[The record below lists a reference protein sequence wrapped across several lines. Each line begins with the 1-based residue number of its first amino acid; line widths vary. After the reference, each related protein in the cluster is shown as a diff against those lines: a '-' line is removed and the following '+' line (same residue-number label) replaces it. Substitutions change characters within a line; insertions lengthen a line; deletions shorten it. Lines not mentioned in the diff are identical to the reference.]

1 MSTVIGIDGCRA
13 GWLTTKILDDQSLSF
28 HLIKNLKDSYLKDPN
43 LTHVGID
50 MPLELSPTGKRPAEV
65 EARFLLKKRSC
76 TIFSPPTINALE
88 CGSYLD
94 ACEINFRDCGNR
106 ISKQSWNLFPK
117 IIEAHKFLE
126 NNSISKLGVFEVH
139 PELSFMA
146 MNDMNLVEASKKT
159 DIGKEIRIELI
170 QKFFPT
176 FSFELVRNKYKKN
189 QVLDD
194 DILDSISVL
203 WSTQRIVDNIA
214 QFVPKDPEKINMRIY
229 F

>member
-1 MSTVIGIDGCRA
+1 MSRVIGIDGCRV
-13 GWLTTKILDDQSLSF
+13 GWIIAKVDDKKSLSF
-28 HLIKNLKDSYLKDPN
+28 HIVKNLNDDYLKQSNLSCIGIDIPLQ
-43 LTHVGID
+43 LTH
-50 MPLELSPTGKRPAEV
+50 TGKRLAEI
-65 EARFLLKKRSC
+65 EARVLLKKRAC
-76 TIFSPPTINALE
+76 TIFSPPTLNALRAKN
-88 CGSYLD
+88 YID
-94 ACEINFRDCGNR
+94 ACEVNFKECGKR

-126 NNSISKLGVFEVH
+126 NNSISKLEVFEVH

-159 DIGKEIRIELI
+159 ETGKEIRIKLI
-170 QKFFPT
+170 QKFFPN
-176 FSFELVRNKYKKN
+176 FSFESVRNKYKKN

-214 QFVPKDPEKINMRIY
+214 QFVPKDPGKINMRIY

>member
-13 GWLTTKILDDQSLSF
+13 GWIITQVLDNQLISF
-28 HLIKNLKDSYLKDPN
+28 HIIKNLNDDYLKQIK
-43 LTHVGID
+43 LSYIGID
-50 MPLELSPTGKRPAEV
+50 IPLQLSQTGKRLAEI
-65 EARFLLKKRSC
+65 EARSLLKKRAC
-76 TIFSPPTINALE
+76 TIFSPPTLNALRAKN
-88 CGSYLD
+88 YID
-94 ACEINFRDCGNR
+94 ACEVNFKECGKR

-117 IIEAHKFLE
+117 IKEAHKFLE
-126 NNSISKLGVFEVH
+126 NNSISKLEVFEVH

-146 MNDMNLVEASKKT
+146 MNDMNLIDASKKT
-159 DIGKEIRIELI
+159 ETGKEIRIKLI
-170 QKFFPT
+170 QKFFPN
-176 FSFELVRNKYKKN
+176 FSFESVRNQYKKN

>member
-1 MSTVIGIDGCRA
+1 MSSVIGIDGCKA
-13 GWLTTKILDDQSLSF
+13 GWIIAKTLENESISF
-28 HLIKNLKDSYLKDPN
+28 QIIKNLNDVYLEGIN
-43 LTHVGID
+43 VSHIGID
-50 MPLELSPTGKRPAEV
+50 IPLQLSHTGKRFAEI
-65 EARFLLKKRSC
+65 EARSLLKNRAC
-76 TIFSPPTINALE
+76 TIFTPPTLNALRAKN
-88 CGSYLD
+88 YID
-94 ACEINFRDCGNR
+94 ACEINFKECGKR
-106 ISKQSWNLFPK
+106 VSKQSWNLFPK

-126 NNSISKLGVFEVH
+126 TNSISKLEVFEVH

-146 MNDMNLVEASKKT
+146 MNDMNLIEASKKT
-159 DIGKEIRIELI
+159 ETGKEIRIKLI
-170 QKFFPT
+170 QKFFPN
-176 FSFELVRNKYKKN
+176 FSFESVRNQYKKN

>member
-13 GWLTTKILDDQSLSF
+13 GWITTKILDNQLLSF
-28 HLIKNLKDSYLKDPN
+28 QIIENLNDDYLKQSN
-43 LTHVGID
+43 LSHIGID
-50 MPLELSPTGKRPAEV
+50 IPLQLSHTGKRLAEI
-65 EARFLLKKRSC
+65 EARGLLKKRAC
-76 TIFSPPTINALE
+76 TIFSPPTLNALMAKNYIDACDVNFKE
-88 CGSYLD
+88 CGK
-94 ACEINFRDCGNR
+94 R

-117 IIEAHKFLE
+117 IIEANTFLE
-126 NNSISKLGVFEVH
+126 NNSRSKLGVFEVH

-146 MNDMNLVEASKKT
+146 MNDMNLIEASKKT
-159 DIGKEIRIELI
+159 DIGKKIRIKLI
-170 QKFFPT
+170 LKFFPN
-176 FSFELVRNKYKKN
+176 FSFELVRNQYKKN

-214 QFVPKDPEKINMRIY
+214 QFVPKDPEKINMKIY

>member
-1 MSTVIGIDGCRA
+1 MSTVIGIDGCRS
-13 GWLTTKILDDQSLSF
+13 GWLTTRILDDKSLSF
-28 HLIKNLKDSYLKDPN
+28 HVIKNLKDSYLKDPN

-50 MPLELSPTGKRPAEV
+50 MPLGLSPTGKRPAEV

-76 TIFSPPTINALE
+76 TIFSPPTIGALE
-88 CGSYLD
+88 CESYLD

-117 IIEAHKFLE
+117 IKETQKFLK
-126 NNSISKLGVFEVH
+126 NKLITKPSIYEIH

-146 MNDMNLVEASKKT
+146 MNNMKVIELSKKT
-159 DIGKEIRIELI
+159 DLGRKIRIKLI
-170 QKFFPT
+170 QKFFPN
-176 FSFELVRNKYKKN
+176 FRFELVRSKYKKN
-189 QVLDD
+189 EVLDD

-203 WSTQRIVDNIA
+203 WSTLRIVDNIA
-214 QFVPKDPEKINMRIY
+214 QFVPKDSKKLNMRIY

>member
-1 MSTVIGIDGCRA
+1 MSSVIGIDGCRA
-13 GWLTTKILDDQSLSF
+13 GWITAKVGDKNSLIFHIVENLNDD
-28 HLIKNLKDSYLKDPN
+28 YLKQSN
-43 LTHVGID
+43 LSYIGID
-50 MPLELSPTGKRPAEV
+50 IPLHLSHTGKRLAEI
-65 EARFLLKKRSC
+65 EARGLLKKRAC
-76 TIFSPPTINALE
+76 TIFSPPTLNALMAKNYIDACDVNFKE
-88 CGSYLD
+88 CGK
-94 ACEINFRDCGNR
+94 R

-117 IIEAHKFLE
+117 IIEAHTFLE

-146 MNDMNLVEASKKT
+146 MNDMNLIEVSKKT
-159 DIGKEIRIELI
+159 DIGKEIRIKLI
-170 QKFFPT
+170 QKFFPN
-176 FSFELVRNKYKKN
+176 FSFESVRNKYKKN

>member
-13 GWLTTKILDDQSLSF
+13 GWITTQILDNQLISF
-28 HLIKNLKDSYLKDPN
+28 QIIENLNDDYLKQSN
-43 LTHVGID
+43 LSHIGID
-50 MPLELSPTGKRPAEV
+50 IPLQLSHTGKRLAEV
-65 EARFLLKKRSC
+65 EARALLKKRAC
-76 TIFSPPTINALE
+76 TIFSPPTLNALRAKN
-88 CGSYLD
+88 YID
-94 ACEINFRDCGNR
+94 ACEVNFKECGKR

-159 DIGKEIRIELI
+159 DIGKEIRIKLI
-170 QKFFPT
+170 KKFFPT

>member
-1 MSTVIGIDGCRA
+1 MTTVIGIDGCRA
-13 GWLTTKILDDQSLSF
+13 GWITAKILDNQLISF
-28 HLIKNLKDSYLKDPN
+28 QIIENLNDDYLKQSN
-43 LTHVGID
+43 LTHIGID
-50 MPLELSPTGKRPAEV
+50 IPLQLSHTGKRLAEI
-65 EARFLLKKRSC
+65 EARGLLKKRAC
-76 TIFSPPTINALE
+76 TIFSPPTLNALRAKN
-88 CGSYLD
+88 YID
-94 ACEINFRDCGNR
+94 ACEVNFKECGKR

-117 IIEAHKFLE
+117 IKEAHKFLE
-126 NNSISKLGVFEVH
+126 NNSISKLEVFEVH

-146 MNDMNLVEASKKT
+146 MNDMNLIEASKKT
-159 DIGKEIRIELI
+159 ETGKEIRIKLI
-170 QKFFPT
+170 QKFFPN
-176 FSFELVRNKYKKN
+176 FSFESVRNQYKKN

>member
-1 MSTVIGIDGCRA
+1 M
-13 GWLTTKILDDQSLSF
+13 
-28 HLIKNLKDSYLKDPN
+28 
-43 LTHVGID
+43 
-50 MPLELSPTGKRPAEV
+50 
-65 EARFLLKKRSC
+65 
-76 TIFSPPTINALE
+76 
-88 CGSYLD
+88 
-94 ACEINFRDCGNR
+94 
-106 ISKQSWNLFPK
+106 
-117 IIEAHKFLE
+117 
-126 NNSISKLGVFEVH
+126 
-139 PELSFMA
+139 
-146 MNDMNLVEASKKT
+146 
-159 DIGKEIRIELI
+159 I

>member
-13 GWLTTKILDDQSLSF
+13 GWITTQVLDNQLISFKIIENLDD
-28 HLIKNLKDSYLKDPN
+28 DYLKQSN
-43 LTHVGID
+43 LSHIGID
-50 MPLELSPTGKRPAEV
+50 IPLRLSHTGKRLAEI
-65 EARFLLKKRSC
+65 EARGLLKKRAC
-76 TIFSPPTINALE
+76 TIFSPPTLNALRTKN
-88 CGSYLD
+88 YID
-94 ACEINFRDCGNR
+94 ACEVNFKECGKR

-117 IIEAHKFLE
+117 IKEAHNFLK
-126 NNSISKLGVFEVH
+126 NNLISKVGVFEVH

-146 MNDMNLVEASKKT
+146 MNDMNIIEASKKT